1 MTPMLFCHIAWMET
15 YTGDPA
21 DKPQGGGSGPD
32 KMMEMYNFKP
42 FGRQL
47 LGYVA
52 ARGQSD
58 KRTINITRLGAAAN
72 ASSYEGVDVVWT
84 ATRPG
89 KGGRFVVGWYRDAT
103 VFRVIQ
109 EHADR
114 GKYHFKAEWAN
125 CVLIEPVYRDI
136 KIETVGKGRPRQTN
150 VWFATSDYGQKLQRT
165 LKKLLK
171 QEFDKNQLHTKA
183 SQLIGKIDR
192 PPKGFAKP
200 LKRMQAVVDFGRD
213 RQVHAY
219 VLQRANEHCELCGTP
234 APFEDSKGVPFLEVH
249 HVKRLADG
257 GPDVPRN
264 AVALCPNCHREAH
277 YGIKQDEIRKKL
289 KRVASGS

>member
-1 MTPMLFCHIAWMET
+1 MTPMLFCNIAWMET

-21 DKPQGGGSGPD
+21 DKPLGGGSHPE
-32 KMMEMYNFKP
+32 KAEKYNFKP
-42 FGRQL
+42 LNGRM
-47 LGYVA
+47 LGYVRA
-52 ARGQSD
+52 TSE
-58 KRTINITRLGAAAN
+58 TIDITKLGAAAD

-84 ATRPG
+84 ARHPD
-89 KGGRFVVGWYRDAT
+89 RHRRVVVGWYRKAT
-103 VFRVIQ
+103 VFRKLQ
-109 EHADR
+109 EHPGPLGR
-114 GKYHFKAEWAN
+114 SYHFEAKAAN
-125 CVLIEPVYRDI
+125 CVLLEPTFRNLEVKRAQA
-136 KIETVGKGRPRQTN
+136 VKGGAGRY
-150 VWFATSDYGQKLQRT
+150 VWFAESGYG
-165 LKKLLK
+165 KKLKSKVKKLFE
-171 QEFDKNQLHTKA
+171 QEFDKNQLRTKA
-183 SQLIGKIDR
+183 SQLVGKIDR